1 MRIHKCIVHVATV
14 SQKKTFV
21 LMRPAGNGVGMV
33 IMRMDEEF
41 TVN

>member
-1 MRIHKCIVHVATV
+1 MHAVTV

-33 IMRMDEEF
+33 IMRMDEVL